1 MDMYKS
7 KSTFKPYSFKPITK
21 GTLLSRNDYVCIM
34 HADRISNVIF
44 KINYYINA
52 YLWLWY
58 VSGHISF
65 LCRRGQNSVH
75 FLSLSN
81 VSFLLEES
89 SLFATNFVCKSTLL
103 FQTYSAQKEDYSYLD
118 YLQLDSVKVVQ
129 GDDIICHT
137 EKQFIVVFVNLLYY
151 VIDHHPATNC

>member
-1 MDMYKS
+1 MYES
-7 KSTFKPYSFKPITK
+7 KSTFKPFSFKRITK

-34 HADRISNVIF
+34 YADGISYVIF

-65 LCRRGQNSVH
+65 LRRRGKNSFH

-81 VSFLLEES
+81 V
-89 SLFATNFVCKSTLL
+89 
-103 FQTYSAQKEDYSYLD
+103 
-118 YLQLDSVKVVQ
+118 
-129 GDDIICHT
+129 
-137 EKQFIVVFVNLLYY
+137 
-151 VIDHHPATNC
+151 